1 MADPINAINGSK
13 VDYTKW
19 KKMTAEE
26 IIKEEG
32 KGEEIPA
39 EILTWA
45 QQMAAFS
52 KIPDNVTYEQVDG
65 DIGLEALEALNL
77 EDPANPTTDNAV
89 APVETETD
97 DAVGDVVQI
106 EVGALLVGAI
116 RNNHSESFSKGDEK
130 GYFEYGGSTI
140 ILLVE
145 NDVVDIDNDIL
156 ENSKKGIETKVTIGE
171 KIGVVK
177 GV

>member
-65 DIGLEALEALNL
+65 DVGLEALDALNL

-89 APVETETD
+89 AAVETETD
-97 DAVGDVVQI
+97 DAVGDVVKTEETDDEIDIAAQPGNAAYAQPTDENPI
-106 EVGALLVGAI
+106 DELSEENPEDDLSLADQDLLTDPEEI
-116 RNNHSESFSKGDEK
+116 RKRKERKG
-130 GYFEYGGSTI
+130 
-140 ILLVE
+140 
-145 NDVVDIDNDIL
+145 L
-156 ENSKKGIETKVTIGE
+156 E
-171 KIGVVK
+171 
-177 GV
+177 